1 MTPNEITAHIGDRL
15 RQLRA
20 AAGLSLQ
27 DVEERTNDEFR
38 ASVVGAYERGE
49 RRITVV
55 RLTRLVEALG
65 GQITDVMPLGPAG
78 PARVVATITIS
89 GHHMGDVVDWME
101 AFRHFTHESGTA
113 TVDLQVA

>member
-1 MTPNEITAHIGDRL
+1 VTPNEITAHIGDRL

-20 AAGLSLQ
+20 ADGLSL
-27 DVEERTNDEFR
+27 EEIDAKTAGEFK

-101 AFRHFTHESGTA
+101 AFRHFAHESGTA
-113 TVDLQVA
+113 AVDLQVA